1 MYWGRNIS
9 INVADTISSSE
20 YSNGSHTSKCHKS
33 KQKEKLEKQV
43 SKDYKK

>member
-1 MYWGRNIS
+1 MS

-20 YSNGSHTSKCHKS
+20 YSNGSHTSKCHKN

-43 SKDYKK
+43 SEDYKK